1 LPCAGAGYFLF
12 QQINM
17 EIPLLS
23 DIVIILGLAVVVILL
38 FQRFKLPTILGFLA
52 TGVIAGPH
60 GLSLINSVHDIEIL
74 AEIGVIL
81 LLFIIGM
88 EFSLRNLAMIK
99 RTVLLGGTTQVLATI
114 GLVTVVML
122 LFRFPAEEAVFM
134 GFLIALSST
143 AIVLKLLQ
151 DKGEINSPQGR
162 VVLGILIFQDII
174 VVPMMLLAPLMG
186 GNSENIGMAL
196 LLMVLKGGLVILFVL
211 VSARYLVPWLLYLVA
226 QTKSKELFI
235 LSVVVICF
243 AVAWL
248 TSSLGLSLA
257 LGAFMAGLIIS
268 ESEYS
273 HQATSNILPFREIF
287 TSFFFVSIGMLLD
300 FGFMLEHLPLILLLA
315 LVTFLLKALVATTA
329 ARILQYPFRVSLLV
343 GLSLFQVGEFAFIL
357 SKTGITYGLL
367 SEATYQY
374 FLAVSLLTMA
384 VTPFIIAQY
393 HRIATVIGRLATS
406 EQEPA
411 VFSPA
416 SPNGYGEL
424 PTLSDHIVIIGF
436 GINGRNVAKAAKYA
450 NIPYAIVEL
459 NAVTVR
465 TERRLGEP
473 IFYGDAVHGTI
484 LSHVYVHKARVVVIA
499 ISDPEATRRII
510 AAVRQVSDKVH
521 IIVRTRFVQEMEEN
535 YRIGADE
542 VIPEEFETSI
552 EIFTRVLNKYLM
564 PRDEIVAFTQ
574 KIRSDNYD
582 MLRSLAGQNNR
593 MGDVGLDIPDVEVA
607 SLRVYTADQQII
619 DRPLAEAD
627 IRNRFGVM
635 IVAIKRGNE
644 TILNINAHS
653 RILQY
658 DVLYVVGRP
667 DDVMRFNN
675 YLKSD

>member
-1 LPCAGAGYFLF
+1 
-12 QQINM
+12 M

-23 DIVIILGLAVVVILL
+23 DVVIILGLAVVVILL

-60 GLSLINSVHDIEIL
+60 GLSLVHDTHEIEIL

-114 GLVTVVML
+114 ILVAGIMQL
-122 LFRFPAEEAVFM
+122 LNFSIGESVFM
-134 GFLIALSST
+134 GFLISLSST

-174 VVPMMLLAPLMG
+174 VVPMMLLTPLMAG
-186 GNSENIGMAL
+186 GTQNIAWEL
-196 LLMVLKGGLVILFVL
+196 FLMVMKGILVIVFVL
-211 VSARYLVPWLLYLVA
+211 ISARYLVPKLLYLVA
-226 QTKSKELFI
+226 RTKSKELFI
-235 LSVVVICF
+235 LSIVVICF

-300 FGFMLEHLPLILLLA
+300 FNFMLDNLPVILAFTIL
-315 LVTFLLKALVATTA
+315 TFLLKAFVATVA
-329 ARILQYPFRVSLLV
+329 ARILQYPMRISLLV

-357 SKTGITYGLL
+357 SNTGITNGVL
-367 SEATYQY
+367 SQDTYQY
-374 FLAVSLLTMA
+374 FLSVSLLTMGIS
-384 VTPFIIAQY
+384 PFIIGSY
-393 HRIATVIGRLATS
+393 HRISSGIGSLLNQK
-406 EQEPA
+406 QEPMPFGHQA
-411 VFSPA
+411 PA
-416 SPNGYGEL
+416 EHHEIPD
-424 PTLSDHIVIIGF
+424 LSDHIVIIGY
-436 GINGRNVAKAAKYA
+436 GINGRNVAKAAKHA
-450 NIPYAIVEL
+450 NIPYVIIEL

-465 TERRLGEP
+465 QERSRGEP
-473 IFYGDAVHGTI
+473 ILYGDAVHSII
-484 LSHVYVHKARVVVIA
+484 LSHVNIHKARVVVIA
-499 ISDPEATRRII
+499 ISDPEATKRII
-510 AAVRQVSDKVH
+510 ASIRSVTEKVH

-552 EIFTRVLNKYLM
+552 EIFTRVLSKYLM
-564 PRDEIVAFTQ
+564 PRDQIELFTNS
-574 KIRSDNYD
+574 IRSDNYD
-582 MLRSLAGQNNR
+582 MLRSLTGRANA
-593 MGDVGLDIPDVEVA
+593 MGAFELDLPDIEVA
-607 SLRVYTADQQII
+607 SLRVYTSDSDII
-619 DRPLAEAD
+619 DRPLSEAD
-627 IRNRFGVM
+627 IRHRFGVT
-635 IVAIKRGNE
+635 IVAIKRASD
-644 TILNINAHS
+644 TILDINAS
-653 RILQY
+653 TRIATG
-658 DVLYVVGRP
+658 DIIYVVGRP

-675 YLKSD
+675 YLKPDGL